1 MKQPSVNDS
10 TTTLSPQEYMNDLVQ
25 VLPQIIT
32 ILVSSYMG
40 TGLWYFSK
48 CDIKDIYWRLRVEPY
63 NALNFEYVLP
73 KFSPNKYINEK
84 EWVVP
89 GSIQMGWKK
98 YHHIDSVQ
106 DSYEEQ

>member
-32 ILVSSYMG
+32 IMESSYMG

-48 CDIKDIYWRLRVEPY
+48 CDIKDIYWRLRMEPD
-63 NALNFEYVLP
+63 NVLNFEYILH
-73 KFSPNKYINEK
+73 KFSPKKYINET
-84 EWVVP
+84 ERVMP
-89 GSIQMGWKK
+89 GSIQMG
-98 YHHIDSVQ
+98 
-106 DSYEEQ
+106 